1 MAIAYHR
8 GLATV
13 NLKSKFP
20 GLHGSMLAVG
30 AGANEVQPLLEDLKG
45 GRAVIAC
52 NNSPSSITVSG
63 DEEAINELQHRVEE
77 QHFFNR
83 KLRVDMAYQ
92 LELVADDYLASLE
105 GIQPR
110 NSSTT
115 RFFSSVTGLE
125 VDGFDLQPSYW
136 VRNLTSPVPIY
147 VSST

>member
-1 MAIAYHR
+1 M
-8 GLATV
+8 

-30 AGANEVQPLLEDLKG
+30 AGANEVQPLLQDLKG

-52 NNSPSSITVSG
+52 NNSPPSITVSG

-77 QHFFNR
+77 HHFFNR
-83 KLRVDMAYQ
+83 KLRVDMAYHSHH

-136 VRNLTSPVPIY
+136 VRNLTSPVQFTQALH
-147 VSST
+147 SM